1 MENPHGF
8 VEAAVQLRPVG
19 REAQGE
25 GGRQLVQVVVGS
37 EAGVHLPVEGVP
49 QVDGV
54 VPAAAGEAAS
64 VNSKQP

>member
-1 MENPHGF
+1 MKDAHGF
-8 VEAAVQLRPVG
+8 VEAAVQLRSVG

-37 EAGVHLPVEGVP
+37 ETGAQLPVKGVP

-54 VPAAAGEAAS
+54 VPAAAGQAAS